1 MKHIQFSQKKIKSF
15 YTLFLKNYTLYR
27 FIAFKYITYKIAHQI
42 IPISLNKILALLE
55 YTCIPKPDHENAA
68 MCI

>member
-1 MKHIQFSQKKIKSF
+1 M
-15 YTLFLKNYTLYR
+15 KNYTSYR

-55 YTCIPKPDHENAA
+55 YTCIPKSDHENAA